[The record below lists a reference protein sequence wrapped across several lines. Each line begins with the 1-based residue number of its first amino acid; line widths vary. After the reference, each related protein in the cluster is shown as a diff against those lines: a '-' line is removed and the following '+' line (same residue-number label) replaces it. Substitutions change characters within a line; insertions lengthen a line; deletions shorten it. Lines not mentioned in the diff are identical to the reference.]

1 MPSFD
6 ELLVDIGDFGPYQKK
21 ICLLCCIPGVLF
33 AFVYVGVVFI
43 GRTPGHWCRDPAA
56 ERALE
61 ACGWSDEDLREITV
75 PQLAAGSFSSCQRFD
90 LDWNSTEAGCRRHS
104 GGLSTFNTTG
114 LVTCHS
120 GWHFD
125 QSLSTIVSQVG
136 IKTFELVCENA
147 WKADLNQAFLN
158 VGFLL
163 GAVVIGYGA
172 DRYGRKRCFLISV
185 FGLGVSGVGMIFSP
199 SYPVLLAF
207 RVIQGVFGKGAW
219 MSSYVLVTEI
229 VSAKRRRLVGI
240 VAQIFFTIGVISL
253 PGIAYFISSWKML
266 QFTLTLPCFIL
277 LVYYW
282 FTSSV
287 VYQGLIMRTGIIQ
300 GSLYLEFFLSGVV
313 ELPSALLFY
322 LTVDRNLGVSISSAL
337 SDVGGIAA
345 PFLLFRLAN
354 LWTELPML
362 LYGESDM
369 LLERVGDFGPYQ
381 KKICLLG
388 CLPLCLF
395 AFVLV
400 GFVFIGRTP
409 GHWCRDPAAEQETK
423 VCGWTDKDL
432 RELTSPRL
440 ATGSFSRCERFSV
453 DWNSTRVDCNHSRGG
468 QSPFNSTPLVPC
480 DSGWHF
486 EGPHTTIV
494 TEFSLVCKNSWM
506 ADLNQAFLTGGFFIG
521 ALVTGYLADRKL
533 CFISC
538 MAGLGV
544 SGVCIIFSPNY
555 PLLLAFRF
563 LQGFFG
569 KGAWTATYVLVIEF
583 FGSNNRKF
591 VSVMSR
597 SIYSTG
603 IAILPGLAYFIHS
616 WRILQLAMTLPTF
629 FFIAYFW
636 IVPESPRWLLSR
648 RRTTEAMAVVQD
660 IAKCNKRP
668 FPESYMVFQGLVL
681 RLGITGDN
689 VFLDF
694 FISALVELP
703 TGLIFYLAVD
713 RVGRRPLIAGMNLI
727 AGIACLAVPFIP
739 PEVIW
744 LKKTVAIIG
753 RLAVAIGFETVNF
766 ANTEL
771 YPTPLRNLGVSV
783 CSSSSD
789 IGGIVAPFLL
799 FRLAS
804 IWIDLPVLLYGV
816 MSVIYSGL
824 VMLLPEM
831 KGVDLPE
838 TIEDL
843 EKLG

>member
-1 MPSFD
+1 MD
-6 ELLVDIGDFGPYQKK
+6 E
-21 ICLLCCIPGVLF
+21 
-33 AFVYVGVVFI
+33 
-43 GRTPGHWCRDPAA
+43 
-56 ERALE
+56 
-61 ACGWSDEDLREITV
+61 
-75 PQLAAGSFSSCQRFD
+75 
-90 LDWNSTEAGCRRHS
+90 
-104 GGLSTFNTTG
+104 
-114 LVTCHS
+114 
-120 GWHFD
+120 
-125 QSLSTIVSQVG
+125 
-136 IKTFELVCENA
+136 
-147 WKADLNQAFLN
+147 
-158 VGFLL
+158 
-163 GAVVIGYGA
+163 
-172 DRYGRKRCFLISV
+172 
-185 FGLGVSGVGMIFSP
+185 
-199 SYPVLLAF
+199 
-207 RVIQGVFGKGAW
+207 
-219 MSSYVLVTEI
+219 
-229 VSAKRRRLVGI
+229 
-240 VAQIFFTIGVISL
+240 
-253 PGIAYFISSWKML
+253 
-266 QFTLTLPCFIL
+266 
-277 LVYYW
+277 
-282 FTSSV
+282 
-287 VYQGLIMRTGIIQ
+287 
-300 GSLYLEFFLSGVV
+300 
-313 ELPSALLFY
+313 
-322 LTVDRNLGVSISSAL
+322 
-337 SDVGGIAA
+337 
-345 PFLLFRLAN
+345 
-354 LWTELPML
+354 
-362 LYGESDM
+362 

-521 ALVTGYLADRKL
+521 ALVTGYLADRFGRKL

-668 FPESYMVFQGLVL
+668 FPENYSETNLLEEKQEEVNNPSFLDLFRTPNIRKYTLILIYAWFTSTVVFQGLVL

-843 EKLG
+843 EKLGRRKKDSKQANVFI